1 MFPPE
6 LANRN
11 IQFIKKHECMTNHW
25 RIIKPAV
32 AVRKTASADL
42 GNPNED
48 AKKYPFL
55 RIEPLIVAEL
65 FTKIGQKLFTH

>member
-1 MFPPE
+1 MDT
-6 LANRN
+6 A
-11 IQFIKKHECMTNHW
+11 T
-25 RIIKPAV
+25 IIKPAV

-42 GNPNED
+42 GNPYED
-48 AKKYPFL
+48 AKKETFL